1 MYLTEFLT
9 VALIHLLAVASPGPD
24 FAVVVRES
32 VTHGRRA
39 GTWTALGVGSAIF
52 LHVGYSLLG
61 IGLIV
66 SQSIVLFNALKW
78 AAAAYLLYIGFKALR
93 AQPAKPASEEDLH
106 REVGERTARG
116 AFTSG
121 FVTNGLN
128 PLLNER
134 VRVLDQLFAV
144 GGREHRQPPAQQLF
158 AQRRE
163 IGLQVPLHRFK
174 QPAGLPLLTQLL
186 GHANGLLTVRAA
198 HQHQHFAVQRLL
210 HALFGAQ
217 LQRVRGVTGHQ
228 CHEVGRQRRAMA
240 PLPARHSKHGQ
251 QQNQKAPWQPAFTA
265 QSRAAP
271 LHSTVDR

>member
-1 MYLTEFLT
+1 MYWTEFLT

-93 AQPAKPASEEDLH
+93 AQPAKTVTDDLH
-106 REVGERTARG
+106 RETGVRTARG

-128 PLLNER
+128 PKAT
-134 VRVLDQLFAV
+134 LFFLS
-144 GGREHRQPPAQQLF
+144 LF
-158 AQRRE
+158 TVV
-163 IGLQVPLHRFK
+163 INPHT
-174 QPAGLPLLTQLL
+174 P
-186 GHANGLLTVRAA
+186 LTVQA
-198 HQHQHFAVQRLL
+198 
-210 HALFGAQ
+210 
-217 LQRVRGVTGHQ
+217 
-228 CHEVGRQRRAMA
+228 
-240 PLPARHSKHGQ
+240 
-251 QQNQKAPWQPAFTA
+251 
-265 QSRAAP
+265 
-271 LHSTVDR
+271 D